1 MPKNDLRIILPA
13 VGVRLRVDVRVR
25 VRVAKALFSALIIS
39 ILAFPASS
47 LLSNTRI
54 GIDIHPKRRSH
65 SHTHTHTHTQ
75 STSHSIQRKMDM
87 RRYCGKGA
95 PVRENGNRVKGEGK
109 GAIFV
114 PIGPQCAGK
123 TTYLTKSDAIDISID
138 DQDGVYVKV
147 PSRLFLLNSAANSS
161 ANASSANGT
170 VNANKKI
177 LETIVHSKK
186 ISDRI
191 KDESNNEMR
200 WIAQRLCNQ
209 MVHDDFRNRIM
220 SLDRGNAT
228 QSTFRALLQQDRIKS
243 DNNTCNQKVHIPDWR
258 MCVIEAVE
266 ENMFR
271 DPDEILFETVD
282 LFVLEAIFQHPPSK
296 IGLEMHTST
305 GNFSG
310 TDPDMQM
317 KTAIDAKMMEWKN
330 ESIRW
335 PSQIADRPL
344 SGLAAASAKLKY
356 LAKEFGEISL
366 GWGNTNAVSLCLCLC
381 NHCECG

>member
-1 MPKNDLRIILPA
+1 MPKNVLRIILSA
-13 VGVRLRVDVRVR
+13 VTVRVR
-25 VRVAKALFSALIIS
+25 AKAFFSALIIS
-39 ILAFPASS
+39 ILALPASS

-54 GIDIHPKRRSH
+54 GIDIHPTRRSH
-65 SHTHTHTHTQ
+65 SHTHTHTHTH

-87 RRYCGKGA
+87 RRYCGKGT
-95 PVRENGNRVKGEGK
+95 PVRENGNKVKGQGEVKVK

-147 PSRLFLLNSAANSS
+147 PSHLFLLNSAANSS
-161 ANASSANGT
+161 ADASSANGT
-170 VNANKKI
+170 ANANKKI
-177 LETIVHSKK
+177 LDTIVHSKN

-243 DNNTCNQKVHIPDWR
+243 DNNTCDHKVHIPDWR

-271 DPDEILFETVD
+271 DRDEIFETVD
-282 LFVLEAIFQHPPSK
+282 LFVLEAIFQNPPSK

-305 GNFSG
+305 GNG
-310 TDPDMQM
+310 TDTGTGTDTDPDMQM
-317 KTAIDAKMMEWKN
+317 KTAIDTKMEMESKN

-335 PSQIADRPL
+335 PSHIADRPL

-356 LAKEFGEISL
+356 LAKEFGETSL
-366 GWGNTNAVSLCLCLC
+366 GWGNTNAVSLCLC